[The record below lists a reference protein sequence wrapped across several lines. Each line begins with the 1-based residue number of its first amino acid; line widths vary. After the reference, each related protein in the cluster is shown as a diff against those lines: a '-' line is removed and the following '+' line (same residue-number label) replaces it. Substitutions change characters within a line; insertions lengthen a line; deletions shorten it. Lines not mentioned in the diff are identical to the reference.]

1 MHCKLCVDVHMC
13 ARARTHTHTMLRCI
27 HAYMHTVKGKQTR
40 GDKGEGGK
48 GFGQEGGQGGREV
61 NSVMDISKSASVTQ
75 KPNAASALAQNR
87 QNPPVFDDEFFRNQL
102 LQRSQARLGLRTG
115 SISISIS
122 LSIYLSVCL
131 SICLSIY
138 LPTYLSI
145 YLSICIH
152 AYNAQTFRDAT
163 KRETERGCVRAL
175 SHCT

>member
-61 NSVMDISKSASVTQ
+61 NAVMDISKSASVAQ
-75 KPNAASALAQNR
+75 KPKAASALAQNR
-87 QNPPVFDDEFFRNQL
+87 QKPPVFDDEFFRNQL

-115 SISISIS
+115 AH
-122 LSIYLSVCL
+122 
-131 SICLSIY
+131 
-138 LPTYLSI
+138 TYLSPTGAHTHM
-145 YLSICIH
+145 SE
-152 AYNAQTFRDAT
+152 A
-163 KRETERGCVRAL
+163 GCGKTRHRKPADFADLCVCRQK
-175 SHCT
+175 